1 MDKPLRLLLIEDN
14 EDDAHF
20 ILRMFETH
28 GHEVDCQ
35 MVKSADGLKKALK
48 KEFDLIVSDYS
59 LPGFDGGKA
68 LNIVKE
74 HGLDIPFIIVSGKIG
89 EDVAVGLVQAGAS
102 DYIMKDNLKR
112 LIPAVERGLQ
122 EAEIKKVARRSEDRL
137 QTLSQIVKMTNH
149 SVTITDAAG
158 RIEWV
163 NDGFTKLT
171 GYSLEEIIG
180 KKPGDFLIGPETSA
194 ETVQRNSEL
203 VRNRQPI
210 NCEILNY
217 AKSGRKYWIELQ
229 THPIFNSLGEVT
241 KFFSFQIDITD
252 RKLLHERE
260 QRLNEELEKKVKE
273 RTLDLENINRDL
285 ERFNSTLSHDLR
297 SPLRQNKMLLEMM
310 QRKLSK
316 QLQEDELENITIIKN
331 NILRMEMLVNGLLAL
346 SKLGNKTL
354 ELREVNVQEI
364 ANTVVNELQSEYAS
378 NLHELTIDE
387 LPVITADPM
396 LVQQILHNL
405 LSNAFKYS
413 SKKDHPRVKLGYKNN
428 AGEHLFLVSDNGA
441 GFDMKYYDS
450 LFGNFSRLHANTEF
464 EGVGLGLANAK
475 RFAEKLGGK
484 IWAESKPNMG
494 STFYFTIPANTAE

>member
-1 MDKPLRLLLIEDN
+1 MEKPLRLLLIEDN

-28 GHEVDCQ
+28 GYDVDCQ
-35 MVKSADGLKKALK
+35 MVKSADGLKKALR
-48 KEFDLIVSDYS
+48 KEFDIIVSDYS

-68 LNIVKE
+68 LGIVKE

-89 EDVAVGLVQAGAS
+89 EDVAVSLVQAGAS

-112 LIPAVERGLQ
+112 LIPAVDRGLQ
-122 EAEIKKVARRSEDRL
+122 EAEIKKVTRRSEDRL

-149 SVTITDAAG
+149 SVTITDAGG

-171 GYSLEEIIG
+171 GYAPEEVIG
-180 KKPGDFLIGPETSA
+180 KKPGDFLIGPETNP
-194 ETVQRNSEL
+194 ETVKRNSEL

-229 THPIFNSLGEVT
+229 THPIFNSQGDVS
-241 KFFSFQIDITD
+241 KFFSFQVDITD

-260 QRLNEELEKKVKE
+260 QRINEELEKKVKE
-273 RTLDLENINRDL
+273 RTLELEGMNRDL
-285 ERFNSTLSHDLR
+285 ERFNTTLSHDLR

-316 QLQEDELENITIIKN
+316 QLQEEDVENIAIIKN

-354 ELREVNVQEI
+354 ELKEVNVHEV
-364 ANTVVNELQSEYAS
+364 ATNVLNELKAEFATEKHDVS
-378 NLHELTIDE
+378 IDE
-387 LPVITADPM
+387 LPVVPADGM
-396 LVQQILHNL
+396 LIQQIFHNL
-405 LSNAFKYS
+405 LSNALKYS
-413 SKKDHPRVKLGYKNN
+413 SKKEHPKIKVGYKNN
-428 AGEHLFLVSDNGA
+428 GKEHLFFVSDNGA
-441 GFDMKYYDS
+441 GFDMKYYDN
-450 LFGNFSRLHANTEF
+450 LFGNFSRLHATTEF

-475 RFAEKLGGK
+475 RFVEKLGGK

-494 STFYFTIPANTAE
+494 STFYFTIPELKS